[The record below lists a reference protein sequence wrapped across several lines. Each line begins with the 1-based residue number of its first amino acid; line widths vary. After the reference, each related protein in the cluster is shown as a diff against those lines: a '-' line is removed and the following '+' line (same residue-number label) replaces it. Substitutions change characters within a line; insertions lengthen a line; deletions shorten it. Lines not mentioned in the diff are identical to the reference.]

1 MLALVSG
8 KGSCRELSCWEREVL
23 SHTPVEGDDFPTPC
37 FVEGCKYAHDPATR
51 AQEYE
56 DLLAKEA
63 SLLLD
68 TSKKGKV
75 KFSTWG
81 MTHAWK
87 GPTPHFSVRP
97 GKYGRP
103 LLRHHFKKQ
112 ILDGL
117 YLAELGIPKTHPS
130 RPA

>member
-81 MTHAWK
+81 MTHA
-87 GPTPHFSVRP
+87 
-97 GKYGRP
+97 
-103 LLRHHFKKQ
+103 
-112 ILDGL
+112 
-117 YLAELGIPKTHPS
+117 
-130 RPA
+130 